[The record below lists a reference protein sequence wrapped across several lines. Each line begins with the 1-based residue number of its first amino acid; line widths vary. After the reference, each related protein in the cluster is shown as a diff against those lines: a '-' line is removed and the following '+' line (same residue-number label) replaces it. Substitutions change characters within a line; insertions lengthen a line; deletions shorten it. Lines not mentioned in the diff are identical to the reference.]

1 MEIHQLTSDNIGID
15 DFEAIT
21 AQSNDSIAMNAVQNE
36 SDFAEYANAEVKLI
50 MSEMGMLK

>member
-1 MEIHQLTSDNIGID
+1 MEIHNLTSENIGID

-21 AQSNDSIAMNAVQNE
+21 AQSNNSVAINAFQNE